1 MSLARP
7 PEEAQ
12 HRSAQR
18 EGISMFSVMY
28 APNPPQ
34 ATTPLLS
41 VQGLSVP
48 LPSGGSDRAYAV
60 HQVSYDLHQREILCI
75 VGESGSGKSMSANA
89 IMGLL
94 PDYLQPDSGRILFQ
108 GRDLLRASEAELLA
122 MRGRDMAMVFQEPL
136 SALNP
141 VMTVGDQV
149 LEVMRAHGAY
159 PGPAGWARVLEMLD
173 FVGLPDPALLAKSYP
188 FRLSG
193 GQRQRVVIAMALAL
207 EPKLLIADEP
217 TTALD
222 VTTQAQILALI
233 KRIQRDKGMG
243 VMFVTHDFGV
253 VAEIADRVVVMEK
266 GLLVEQGTAA
276 QVLNAPR
283 HPYTRKLIAAVP
295 HQRADESR
303 ARDEGPPVMRVAN
316 LRKTYITGSR
326 FSGSR
331 RVVQAVDDVSFDVRR
346 GETLG
351 IVGESGSGKS
361 TIGKCLLRLTGVD
374 GGLIAFEG
382 QDLTRMSERQFRP
395 LRRHIQMIFQDPFA
409 SLNPRHT
416 VGRIITDGPRACGVD
431 ATTAAA
437 KARELL
443 ELVGLEAAAFDRY
456 PGQFSGGQR
465 QRIGIA
471 RALALEPRLLVADES
486 VSALDVSVQAQVLD
500 LLASLQKRLAIAL
513 VFITHDLRVAAQ
525 ICDRVAVMHKGRIVE
540 YGPPSQIFD
549 APEHDYTRRLIAA
562 IPGQGWDSTRAIAA
576 PALEAA

>member
-1 MSLARP
+1 MRTDLHMNTA
-7 PEEAQ
+7 
-12 HRSAQR
+12 
-18 EGISMFSVMY
+18 
-28 APNPPQ
+28 APSP
-34 ATTPLLS
+34 AGAAVPLLS
-41 VQGLSVP
+41 VRNLSVP
-48 LPSGGSDRAYAV
+48 LPDAGSDRAFAV
-60 HQVSYDLHQREILCI
+60 QDVSYDLHAREILCI

-94 PDYLQPDSGRILFQ
+94 PDYLQPSAGQILLQ
-108 GRDLLRASEAELLA
+108 GSDLLRTPESDLLA
-122 MRGRDMAMVFQEPL
+122 MRGKDMAMVFQEPL

-159 PGPAGWARVLEMLD
+159 PGAAGPARVVEMLD
-173 FVGLPDPALLAKSYP
+173 FVGLPDPATLAKSYP

-233 KRIQRDKGMG
+233 KRIQREKGMG

-253 VAEIADRVVVMEK
+253 VAEIADRVAVMER
-266 GLLVEQGTAA
+266 GLLVEQGPAQ

-283 HPYTRKLIAAVP
+283 HPYTRRLIAAVP
-295 HQRADESR
+295 HKRSDESQQ
-303 ARDEGPPVMRVAN
+303 AEGRPVMRVEN
-316 LRKTYITGSR
+316 LRKTYVTGSR
-326 FSGSR
+326 WTGSR
-331 RVVQAVDDVSFDVRR
+331 RVVHAVDGVSFEVRR

-374 GGLIAFEG
+374 GGVIDFEG
-382 QDLTRMSERQFRP
+382 QDITRLSESAFRP
-395 LRRHIQMIFQDPFA
+395 LRRDIQMIFQDPFA

-416 VGRIITDGPRACGVD
+416 VGRIITDGPRANGVD
-431 ATTAAA
+431 ADVAA
-437 KARELL
+437 KRARELL
-443 ELVGLEAAAFDRY
+443 ELVGLEVSAFDRY
-456 PGQFSGGQR
+456 PSQFSGGQR

-471 RALALEPRLLVADES
+471 RALALEPKLLVADES

-500 LLASLQKRLAIAL
+500 LLASLQARLSIAM

-525 ICDRVAVMHKGRIVE
+525 ICQRIAVMHRGKIVE

-549 APEHDYTRRLIAA
+549 APQHDYTRRLIAA
-562 IPGQGWDSTRAIAA
+562 VPGQHWDSTRVGA
-576 PALEAA
+576 